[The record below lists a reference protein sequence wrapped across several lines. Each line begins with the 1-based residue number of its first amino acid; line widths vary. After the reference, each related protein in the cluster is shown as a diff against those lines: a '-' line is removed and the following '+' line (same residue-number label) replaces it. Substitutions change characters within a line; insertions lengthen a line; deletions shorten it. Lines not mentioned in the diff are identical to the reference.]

1 MTDTLIVM
9 VPGAL
14 MSPQDFIAADFASQ
28 LAQHWP
34 QAALVTASI
43 DVNQLDSDAC
53 VATLHDQ
60 LAAITSAYPQHRLVL
75 GGISLGAA
83 VSMQYARQFPAYV
96 HGLCLLAPYP
106 GSRITTQAIRTAGG
120 PASWR
125 PTEAQMHDAE
135 FLLWQWMIQGHGEL
149 PIYLGYGKQD
159 RFADGQDLMAEAMP
173 AAIRHTINGEHDW
186 PTWQT
191 LWQDFVAR
199 RPFATPATAAT
210 AATMTLRGDH

>member
-14 MSPQDFIAADFASQ
+14 MSPQDFIAAGFASQ

-43 DVNQLDSDAC
+43 DVNQLDADAC

-60 LAAITSAYPQHRLVL
+60 LAAITAAYPQHRLVL

-83 VSMQYARQFPAYV
+83 VSMQYARQFPAHV

-106 GSRITTQAIRTAGG
+106 GSRITTQAIRSVGG
-120 PASWR
+120 PANWQL
-125 PTEAQMHDAE
+125 TEAQMHDSE
-135 FLLWQWMIQGHGEL
+135 FQLWQWMIQGHDEL

-173 AAIRHTINGEHDW
+173 AAIRHTIAGEHDW

-199 RPFATPATAAT
+199 RPFAAPVSTAAT
-210 AATMTLRGDH
+210 AAMLRGEH

>member
-1 MTDTLIVM
+1 MTDTVIVM

-14 MSPQDFIAADFASQ
+14 MSPQDFLAAGFDKA

-34 QAALVTASI
+34 EAVLVAASI

-60 LAAITSAYPQHRLVL
+60 LVAIIATYPQHRLIL

-83 VSMQYARQFPAYV
+83 VSMQYARQHPAHI

-120 PASWR
+120 PATWR
-125 PTEAQMHDAE
+125 PTEAQNGDAE
-135 FLLWQWMIQGHGEL
+135 FLLWHWMIQGHGEL
-149 PIYLGYGKQD
+149 PVYIGYGRSD
-159 RFADGQDLMAEAMP
+159 RFADGQGLMAEAMP
-173 AAIRHTINGEHDW
+173 AAMHHFVDGDHDW
-186 PTWQT
+186 PTWQM

-199 RPFATPATAAT
+199 RPFAEPAAAFE
-210 AATMTLRGDH
+210 GEH